1 MRKLEVISGCLLAFG
16 FSACRD
22 LATVNTGIGS
32 GSGGVEA
39 PTEVEE
45 PAFSDPAMLLSD
57 EEIIERY
64 GNVSCESLRT
74 LIDYLD
80 QIGSTDYFRGLSGS
94 IRYQTQSCRAEH
106 GSWNHL
112 DDFNSEEA
120 GEVDGQIYL
129 TRLDVPTRSFT
140 LGFPRL
146 DGSMVQTE
154 EEEDLVEYF
163 SINFRTSLKL
173 GEVEES
179 GWYEFAFLSDDGVRF
194 QLEETGE
201 LIADHPDVTSTKMVC
216 SNRAVYLEKGEALP
230 VSIDYFQG
238 PRNHIALM
246 MMWRPVDDAV
256 AGEDPACGERGT
268 KLYHDYTKIPS
279 EPQQAYLD
287 LLDRG
292 WEVVP
297 DYVFR
302 IPRDEYMNPCESQHV
317 RDVINEGLSPDIGG
331 ME

>member
-1 MRKLEVISGCLLAFG
+1 MRRLEVISSCLLAFG

-22 LATVNTGIGS
+22 LATTNTNYQGAG
-32 GSGGVEA
+32 ELA
-39 PTEVEE
+39 PEVQE
-45 PAFSDPAMLLSD
+45 PLVTDPAMLLSD

-80 QIGSTDYFRGLSGS
+80 QIGSTDYFRGLSGT
-94 IRYQTQSCRAEH
+94 IRYQKESCRQEH
-106 GSWNHL
+106 GSWDHL
-112 DDFNSEEA
+112 DDFQSDEA
-120 GEVDGQIYL
+120 GEVDGQLYL
-129 TRLDVPTRSFT
+129 TKLDVPTRSFT
-140 LGFPRL
+140 LGFPKL

-154 EEEDLVEYF
+154 EEEDLIEYF

-201 LIADHPDVTSTKMVC
+201 VIADHPEITSTKMVC
-216 SNRAVYLEKGEALP
+216 ANRAVYLEKGEALP

-238 PRNHIALM
+238 PRDHIALM
-246 MMWRPVDDAV
+246 MLWRPVDDEV
-256 AGEDPACGERGT
+256 AGEDPACGRRGINR
-268 KLYHDYTKIPS
+268 YHDSSTIPS
-279 EPQQAYLD
+279 EPQQDYFD

-302 IPRDEYMNPCESQHV
+302 IPRDEYMNPCESEHV
-317 RDVINEGLSPDIGG
+317 RDVINDGLNPDIGG